1 MNPTAEMN
9 DPEDMVVCNAEVT
22 DAVEFTTD
30 NTGGTTTYTWTNDT
44 PAIGLAATG
53 SGDLPSFTAINT
65 GTEPIVATVEVTP
78 LFTDD
83 INCDGIS
90 QTFTIT
96 VNPSAQVDEPNDRVL
111 CNGDSI
117 LIEFIF
123 FLDLFIH
130 IL

>member
-53 SGDLPSFTAINT
+53 LEIYH
-65 GTEPIVATVEVTP
+65 P
-78 LFTDD
+78 L
-83 INCDGIS
+83 
-90 QTFTIT
+90 Q
-96 VNPSAQVDEPNDRVL
+96 Q
-111 CNGDSI
+111 SI
-117 LIEFIF
+117 LEQNQ
-123 FLDLFIH
+123 
-130 IL
+130 